1 MSVPFAYEQAFDRN
15 IGWVT
20 DWEQQALRGKRVAI
34 AGMGGVG
41 GVHLLTL
48 VRLGIGAFNIA
59 DLDSFEIANF
69 NRQVGAT
76 AATVGRPKVDV
87 LAEMALAINPDLD
100 IRRFPAGVDA
110 ANTDDFLAGVDLF
123 VDGFDFF
130 TLDIRRKVFARCA
143 ELGIPAVTAAPL
155 GLGTGYLAFVPGG
168 MTFEQYFRLEG
179 QPEKEQYLRFYV
191 GLTPRG
197 LQRSYLV
204 DPGRLDLAAR
214 KGPSSIAACQLC
226 AGVVGVMAVKLLLQR
241 GDVKPAPYHH
251 QFDAYRGRLAVSWL
265 PFGNAGVL
273 PRLRLAVARR
283 MLTARRPVAAAPP
296 VPPVRSP
303 IEEIL
308 NVARWAPSGDNEQP
322 WRFQVTGE
330 DSVTVHVAP
339 WTGTNIYEYRD
350 GEPLLLSVG
359 MLLESIRIAATA
371 WGRRMDWRSEFG
383 ADGHRILIS
392 LRPSKGVTTD
402 PLYSFLTMRSVDRRR
417 YRTRPLTA
425 AEKSAL
431 EGALGSGLTVEWLE
445 DLNARWQIARLN
457 AQATDIRLRAPE
469 AFRVHQ
475 QVIDW
480 QRRHSPDGIP
490 AGATGLGGPTLAVM
504 RWSMKQWWRTRV
516 LNVLGGTL
524 TAAVQMDYAPG
535 LGSAAFFALRQPRGA
550 SSGLERVADLLGKG
564 QSIQRFWLTA
574 TRLGLAIQ
582 PAFATLIFAHYGEKS
597 ARFTTDPSL
606 CRKAEDLAA
615 SFRQVLGSATDDF
628 VFMGRIGEPRPGL
641 PIDRSTRRSVAQLTG
656 AGTRQ

>member
-1 MSVPFAYEQAFDRN
+1 VPFAYEQAFDRN

-20 DWEQQALRGKRVAI
+20 EWEQQALRGKRVAI

-59 DLDSFEIANF
+59 DLDVFEIANF

-155 GLGTGYLAFVPGG
+155 GFGTGYLAFVPGG
-168 MTFEQYFRLEG
+168 MTFEKYFRLEG
-179 QPEKEQYLRFYV
+179 QPENEQYLRFYV

-214 KGPSSIAACQLC
+214 KGPSSITACQLC

-283 MLTARRPVAAAPP
+283 MLTARRPVTGAPP

-322 WRFQVTGE
+322 WRFRVTGE
-330 DSVTVHVAP
+330 DSVMVYVAP
-339 WTGTNIYEYRD
+339 WTGKNIYEYRD

-359 MLLESIRIAATA
+359 MLLESIRVAATA

-392 LRPSKGVTTD
+392 LRPSKGVTID

-417 YRTRPLTA
+417 YRTRPLTG

-445 DLNARWQIARLN
+445 DLKSRWQMARLN
-457 AQATDIRLRAPE
+457 ARATDIRLRAPE

-480 QRRHSPDGIP
+480 QRHHSPDGIP

-504 RWSMKQWWRTRV
+504 RWSMQHWWRTRA
-516 LNVLGGTL
+516 LNMLGGTL
-524 TAAVQMDYAPG
+524 TGAVQMDYGPG
-535 LGSAAFFALRQPRGA
+535 LASAAFFALRQPRGA

-574 TRLGLAIQ
+574 TRLGLALQ
-582 PAFATLIFAHYGEKS
+582 PALATLIFAHYGEKS
-597 ARFTTDPSL
+597 ARFTTDPVL
-606 CRKAEDLAA
+606 CRKAEELAA
-615 SFRQVLGSATDDF
+615 SFRQVLGSGPEDF
-628 VFMGRIGEPRPGL
+628 VFMGRIGEPGPGL
-641 PIDRSTRRSVAQLTG
+641 PIDRSTRRSVAELTD
-656 AGTRQ
+656 ADVPR